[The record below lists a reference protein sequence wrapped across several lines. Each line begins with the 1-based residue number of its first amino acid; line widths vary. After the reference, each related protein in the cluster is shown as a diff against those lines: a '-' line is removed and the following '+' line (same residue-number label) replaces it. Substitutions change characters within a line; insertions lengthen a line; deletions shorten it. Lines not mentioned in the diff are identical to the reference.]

1 MHEMTASNL
10 RSSYGGESM
19 AAMRY
24 TVWASKAG
32 NENLPNVQRLF
43 RATAHSEQIH
53 AWNHFTQLANVPGN
67 ATVTAGA
74 GFGLAK
80 TVDHLE
86 WAAGGEGFEIDEMY
100 PMYILTAE
108 AQGEKGAANSMKK
121 ALEAEKVH
129 QALFRKAKAAVEA
142 GGDFEDTPIQV
153 CDMCGFTMHGEAP
166 DECPLCGA
174 KKADFITF

>member
-1 MHEMTASNL
+1 
-10 RSSYGGESM
+10 
-19 AAMRY
+19 MRY
-24 TVWASKAG
+24 TVG
-32 NENLPNVQRLF
+32 LEGGQREPAQRPAAFPL
-43 RATAHSEQIH
+43 ATAHSEQIH

-100 PMYILTAE
+100 PMYILAAE
-108 AQGEKGAANSMKK
+108 AQGEKGAVNSMKK

-129 QALFRKAKAAVEA
+129 LALFRKAKAAVEA
-142 GGDFEDTPIQV
+142 GGDFEDTPIHV
-153 CDMCGFTMHGEAP
+153 CDMCGFTMHGDAP